1 VINGVSEV
9 KRTANG
15 FTLIELM
22 IAVAIVAILA
32 AIAYPSYVDQV
43 NSSRRSDAQ
52 GALSSFALAME
63 RHFTSNNTY
72 LGAAGTQAVPANS
85 GAPWVF
91 ATEAPLDGA
100 TKFYDLTIAAG
111 ATQSTYTLVATPK
124 GAQAGDGVMQLDS
137 TGAKRWDR
145 DNSGGFGADEQCW
158 SKSC

>member
-1 VINGVSEV
+1 M
-9 KRTANG
+9 KRQTEG

-22 IAVAIVAILA
+22 ITVAIVAILA
-32 AIAYPSYVDQV
+32 AIAYPSYRDQV

-63 RHFTSNNTY
+63 RYYTRSNTY
-72 LGAAGTQAVPANS
+72 LGAAGTQLAPANS

-91 ATEAPLDGA
+91 PTEAPLDGA
-100 TKFYDLTIAAG
+100 TKYYNLTIKAG

-124 GAQAGDGVMQLDS
+124 GAQAGDGVMELDS

-145 DNSGGFGADEQCW
+145 DNSGGFGANEACW

>member
-1 VINGVSEV
+1 M
-9 KRTANG
+9 KRTTHG

-22 IAVAIVAILA
+22 VTVAIVAILA
-32 AIAYPSYVDQV
+32 AIAYPSYRDQV

-63 RHFTSNNTY
+63 RYYTSTNSY

-91 ATEAPLDGA
+91 AAEAPLDGA
-100 TKFYDLTIAAG
+100 TKYYNLTIKAG
-111 ATQSTYTLVATPK
+111 ATQSSYTLVATPK
-124 GAQAGDGVMQLDS
+124 GAQAGDGVMELDS
-137 TGAKRWDR
+137 TGVRRWDR
-145 DNSGGFGADEQCW
+145 DNSGGFAANEACW